1 MKIIRTKTI
10 ILHSSSSEKM
20 VSREESRFNQGFNG
34 SSHHTMEAEDDD
46 TEVVKNE
53 MPAFHWEDK
62 NFMKQTL
69 KALNKMRKN
78 KQFCDVILRV
88 SFRLYRQT
96 PSRGLAFEKYIR
108 RILDGT

>member
-1 MKIIRTKTI
+1 
-10 ILHSSSSEKM
+10 M
-20 VSREESRFNQGFNG
+20 VSREESRFDQGFNG
-34 SSHHTMEAEDDD
+34 SHQTMEAEDDD

-53 MPAFHWEDK
+53 MPPFHWEDK

-88 SFRLYRQT
+88 SFRLYFRLDVITHRKQGLNST
-96 PSRGLAFEKYIR
+96 MLSEISRPRLLECYR
-108 RILDGT
+108 

>member
-1 MKIIRTKTI
+1 
-10 ILHSSSSEKM
+10 M

-53 MPAFHWEDK
+53 MPPFHWEDK